1 MPAIQKKALAVF
13 DSARTLFF
21 APSSYMF
28 FKRITGRVE
37 VPLHPALLNMM
48 YNTPLSLSYM
58 TLKPLEARDLFDSV
72 HGVLR
77 NRKTAGFHVILQ
89 L

>member
-21 APSSYMF
+21 DLSSYMF

-37 VPLHPALLNMM
+37 VPRHPALLNM
-48 YNTPLSLSYM
+48 YNAPLSLSYM
-58 TLKPLEARDLFDSV
+58 TLKPLESKNLFDSI
-72 HGVLR
+72 HSVLR
-77 NRKTAGFHVILQ
+77 NRKAAGFHVILQ